1 MSQARRLRSASD
13 TVTRRDMTTNDAL
26 ALSVLE
32 VLQDENIKKRLQ
44 DILVPEKLTDAIAM
58 LTAKVA
64 SLTEDLNTKDNQ
76 IDELV
81 KRVNTPRRWLTQ
93 WSSTPA
99 DLTSASTA

>member
-81 KRVNTPRRWLTQ
+81 KRVNTLRRWLMQ